1 MPDAVLS
8 NWTLYIE
15 IVAGFAA
22 LGLAVLLTTVL
33 RRPLRGRY
41 GLTRLAL
48 PASFI
53 IVALALT
60 SDAAQRLLP
69 VRERFF
75 DFVRAG
81 RVFFAVVFIV
91 CLVDASI
98 QAWFRR
104 RKTRYPVPGVL
115 HGFILAVFYL
125 LLVFMILKGILGI
138 NITPFLATS
147 AILTAVIGL
156 ALQGVLGN
164 ILAGLSL
171 HFTRSFSR
179 GDWVKIGETEGI
191 VMETNWRETRILDR
205 ASNMIVLPNNA
216 VASGTITNFSQPDPK
231 AAIML
236 PLKIGF
242 EAAPAVVLETLKAAA
257 REVPEVVASPAPLAY
272 ILGTDDYGV
281 SYLLKFW
288 IQDYQRKFSIQTEV
302 GRRVWY
308 KFRRQGISIPV
319 PVAGDL
325 AKVLEAL
332 DKGKA
337 ETASAKA
344 ADRNLVDLLN
354 SSFLRHQEGDRAG
367 QAILTDAEAGELA
380 SLARRVV
387 FTPGEVLFRQGEKG
401 EACYIIARGKVKG
414 RVSAEENGK
423 SFGSE
428 FETGPGGIV
437 GEMSLFTG
445 MPRTATVA
453 VEEEAEL
460 LEIGAEA
467 FVEIL
472 ARNPGL
478 AESVAEL
485 VSRRNRNNL
494 ESLRKIKELSAGDL
508 EAGSNKKTVLEYL
521 RKLVGLFKK

>member
-1 MPDAVLS
+1 
-8 NWTLYIE
+8 
-15 IVAGFAA
+15 
-22 LGLAVLLTTVL
+22 
-33 RRPLRGRY
+33 
-41 GLTRLAL
+41 
-48 PASFI
+48 
-53 IVALALT
+53 
-60 SDAAQRLLP
+60 
-69 VRERFF
+69 
-75 DFVRAG
+75 
-81 RVFFAVVFIV
+81 
-91 CLVDASI
+91 
-98 QAWFRR
+98 
-104 RKTRYPVPGVL
+104 
-115 HGFILAVFYL
+115 
-125 LLVFMILKGILGI
+125 MILKGILGI

-231 AAIML
+231 AAITL
-236 PLKIGF
+236 PLKIGYRSG
-242 EAAPAVVLETLKAAA
+242 A
-257 REVPEVVASPAPLAY
+257 RRRSGDA
-272 ILGTDDYGV
+272 
-281 SYLLKFW
+281 
-288 IQDYQRKFSIQTEV
+288 Q
-302 GRRVWY
+302 GRRARGPRSGGLAGSSGLY
-308 KFRRQGISIPV
+308 PRDRRLWGFLPAQVLDPGLSAEILHPDRGRTPRLVQVQAAGHRHPGARRGRAGQGPGERSTG
-319 PVAGDL
+319 AGR
-325 AKVLEAL
+325 KRRRR
-332 DKGKA
+332 KA
-337 ETASAKA
+337 VE
-344 ADRNLVDLLN
+344 RNLVDLLN

-423 SFGSE
+423 SYGSE
-428 FETGPGGIV
+428 FQTGPGGIV

-485 VSRRNRNNL
+485 VSQRNRNNL